1 MNFVNATLLK
11 IDVRKR
17 LNVIVFKNKFS
28 FENILKYIFL
38 DIFNIST
45 SKSSKNIKK
54 NINLIYFQEKNTF
67 KKKKQ
72 LQIHSKHPK

>member
-38 DIFNIST
+38 DIFNIT
-45 SKSSKNIKK
+45 HQNHQKILKK
-54 NINLIYFQEKNTF
+54 I
-67 KKKKQ
+67 
-72 LQIHSKHPK
+72 